1 MSRVFSQEDGNL
13 QVQPVNTSR
22 SVSYKDIDL
31 TFAAKG
37 SGDVFKKNDAAAV
50 KQSVKNLILTN
61 FGEKPFR
68 FNYGGNLNSLLFELN
83 DLEPYEVRDYIIT
96 AVENY
101 EPRAVVVDV
110 DYKSL
115 PDQNSV
121 NLLIKFQVINIA
133 ETQELNIT
141 LTRLR

>member
-31 TFAAKG
+31 TFAAKA

>member
-31 TFAAKG
+31 TFAAKA

-50 KQSVKNLILTN
+50 KQSVKNVILTN

>member
-133 ETQELNIT
+133 EAQELNIT